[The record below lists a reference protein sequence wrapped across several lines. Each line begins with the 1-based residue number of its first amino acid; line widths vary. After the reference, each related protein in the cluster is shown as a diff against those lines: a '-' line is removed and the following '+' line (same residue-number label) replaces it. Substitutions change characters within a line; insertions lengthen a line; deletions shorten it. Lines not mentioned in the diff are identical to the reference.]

1 MKIKMNKLKLKYKI
15 LLSFIIAITITVA
28 ALSTISFMNLKA
40 QLYEDSQTLVANLS
54 QREAAKVSYWFEIR
68 ERMLIA
74 AGKQVAG
81 NLSSA
86 LTQVEESG
94 HFAVTYFSNAAGQTQ
109 YSMPIVDEEGYDP
122 RTRPWYQQA
131 SQTNGPIITAP
142 YEDASGLG
150 LVVSL
155 ATPVNQNGRLAGVM
169 AGDVVISTLIED
181 INNIELPAEGY
192 AMMLSKD
199 GTVIAYDDEAMILQP
214 ASRIDDDITLANQ
227 EKWLKSDQLHGVK
240 FANKDKLIYSQ
251 DIPNTEWQLL
261 MVLDKAALEA
271 PLTPMLLQQLGIAS
285 LVVIAA
291 AILISLLVQWLL
303 APLLRVSQALEQIA
317 SGRGDLT
324 RRIDIQNQD
333 EVGLLATN
341 FNRFVGSQAE
351 LIGQIRSQAQ
361 YLSNSAEQASVR
373 ANQTVTDLGR
383 QQQEVTMVATA
394 VTEMASAT
402 QEIANNAEQTAAAA
416 QQSSNNTA
424 QGKQQVNKTR
434 DSIQSLSREMV
445 HASEVIERLN
455 VHAQNISSVLST
467 IQGIAEQTNLLA
479 LNAAIEA
486 ARAGEQ
492 GRGFAVVA
500 DEVRVL
506 SQRTHASTE
515 EIQVTISTLQ
525 SATKEAVQLMETSRH
540 LAELSVEDAEAAA
553 VVLTEITTSV
563 TLISDMASQIATAA
577 EEQSQVTGEITQ
589 NTTTIKDVAD
599 ELAEDA
605 TKSLDQ
611 SKDLDVQAGKLTGL
625 VSAFILK

>member
-1 MKIKMNKLKLKYKI
+1 MQNLKLKHKI
-15 LLSFIIAITITVA
+15 LLSFILALTIIVA
-28 ALSTISFMNLKA
+28 ALSTISFQNLKA
-40 QLYEDSQTLVANLS
+40 QLYEDSSILVANLS
-54 QREAAKVSYWFEIR
+54 QREADKVAYWFEVRQRI
-68 ERMLIA
+68 LVA
-74 AGKQVAG
+74 AGKQ
-81 NLSSA
+81 
-86 LTQVEESG
+86 LTQNHSAALLQAHESG
-94 HFAVTYFSNAAGQTQ
+94 HFTDTYFADENGV
-109 YSMPIVDEEGYDP
+109 MFDVDNNVYATDYDP

-131 SQTNGPIITAP
+131 VQKNGAIITDP
-142 YEDASGLG
+142 YHDATDNSI
-150 LVVSL
+150 VVSL
-155 ATPVNQNGRLAGVM
+155 ASPVQVNGKLTGVM
-169 AGDVVISTLIED
+169 AADLEISKLITD
-181 INNIELPAEGY
+181 INAIELPAQGY
-192 AMMLSKD
+192 AMLLSND
-199 GTVIAYDDEAMILQP
+199 GTIIAYNDEAMILQP
-214 ASRIDDDITLANQ
+214 ATRIDDDITVANQ
-227 EKWLKSDQLHGVK
+227 TMWQKSTKMHELQIKDQH
-240 FANKDKLIYSQ
+240 KLVYSQ
-251 DIPNTEWQLL
+251 AVPGTNWQLL

-271 PLTPMLLQQLGIAS
+271 PLTPMLLQQLGVAT
-285 LVVIAA
+285 LAVIAA
-291 AILISLLVQWLL
+291 AVLINLLVQWLL

-317 SGRGDLT
+317 GGRGDLT
-324 RRIDIQNQD
+324 RRIEIHSQD
-333 EVGLLATN
+333 EVGMLATN

-361 YLSNSAEQASVR
+361 YLGNSAEQASVR
-373 ANQTVTDLGR
+373 ANQTVSDLGR

-416 QQSSNNTA
+416 QQSSASTA

-434 DSIQSLSREMV
+434 DSIQSLSHEMV
-445 HASEVIERLN
+445 QAAEVIERLN
-455 VHAQNISSVLST
+455 LHAQNISSVLST
-467 IQGIAEQTNLLA
+467 IQGIADQTNLLA

-515 EIQVTISTLQ
+515 EIQETISNLQ
-525 SATKEAVQLMETSRH
+525 KATQEAVQLMNTSRN

-563 TLISDMASQIATAA
+563 SLISDMASQIATAA

-589 NTTTIKDVAD
+589 NTTAIKDVAD

-605 TKSLDQ
+605 AKSLTQ
-611 SKDLDVQAGKLTGL
+611 SKDLYDQAGKLNGL

>member
-1 MKIKMNKLKLKYKI
+1 MNNLKLKHKI

-40 QLYEDSQTLVANLS
+40 QLYEDSETLVANLS
-54 QREAAKVSYWFEIR
+54 LREAEKVSYWFEIR

-74 AGKQVAG
+74 AGKQVAQ
-81 NLSSA
+81 SPSAA
-86 LTQVEESG
+86 LTQAEESG
-94 HFAVTYFSNAAGQTQ
+94 HFAVTYFSNTQGQTQ
-109 YSMPIVDEEGYDP
+109 YSISISEDAGYDP

-131 SQTNGPIITAP
+131 TQKNGPIITSP
-142 YEDASGLG
+142 YEDASDLG
-150 LVVSL
+150 TVVSL
-155 ATPVNQNGRLAGVM
+155 ATPVKQNGRLIGVM
-169 AGDVVISTLIED
+169 AGDVTISKLIQD
-181 INNIELPAEGY
+181 INDIQLPAQGY
-192 AMMLSKD
+192 AMMLSRD
-199 GTVIAYDDEAMILQP
+199 GTVIAYHDEALILQP
-214 ASRIDDDITLANQ
+214 ASKIDSDINVANQ
-227 EKWLKSDQLHGVK
+227 EQWLKSDALHQVQLGD
-240 FANKDKLIYSQ
+240 KDKLVYSQ
-251 DIPNTEWQLL
+251 AIPNTDWQLL
-261 MVLDKAALEA
+261 MVLDKNALEA
-271 PLTPMLLQQLGIAS
+271 PLTPLLLQQLGIAT
-285 LVVIAA
+285 LVVVVAV
-291 AILISLLVQWLL
+291 ILISLLVQWLL
-303 APLLRVSQALEQIA
+303 APLLRVSHALEQIA
-317 SGRGDLT
+317 SGKGDLT
-324 RRIDIQNQD
+324 RRIDIQSQD
-333 EVGLLATN
+333 EVGMLATN
-341 FNRFVGSQAE
+341 FNRFVASQAE

-361 YLSNSAEQASVR
+361 YLGNAAEQASAR

-434 DSIQSLSREMV
+434 DSIQLLSLEMV

-455 VHAQNISSVLST
+455 LHAQNISSVLST

-525 SATKEAVQLMETSRH
+525 SATKEAVQLMDTSRN

-553 VVLTEITTSV
+553 VVLTEITSSV
-563 TLISDMASQIATAA
+563 ALISDMASQIATAA

-605 TKSLDQ
+605 NNSLTQ
-611 SKDLDVQAGKLTGL
+611 SKGLYEQAGKLNNL